1 MLLTWFGNELCEES
15 GTSTTSAGCVTGC
28 RKLESFSPLNKPL
41 GGTHPPLFFCL
52 SPSPCFP
59 ASMTDITEID
69 DVIFGRLEQYDLAR
83 CTLVSKKWHAI
94 VVPYL
99 WHDLSFLEK
108 SSDSQRQA
116 FNKLVLEDYLQE
128 HRYQEPGEGDRSSEQ
143 PSQPLSSLS
152 VLAKYAPVVRLMT
165 DYIRPRPVNIKT
177 QLLLQPLSRQ
187 DSEPTEYTL
196 LLHLLKRCPSAKVA
210 TFHLDYS
217 QYGPDDEKTIVQT
230 VLPRVRHLSILTLFN
245 NDIERFSK
253 LRSLLIRCPTMPEK
267 LTLEVDCLTYR
278 EESSEEDEDDEDE
291 EEPEVIEQNNWRSLK
306 ELALRPRGCTDR
318 LGHKSFWSWLF
329 KRCGEV
335 EKLEV
340 SKIRGTTDL
349 RLREAMLVHMPKLQ
363 RIILGHDIADDPS
376 APYLKNDRATILLA
390 GSHNGWKSVR
400 LKGTVR
406 FGDSARV
413 ALERHFGTLEE
424 LYLDRGFR
432 GLTGRDLLCVLSHSP
447 NLHTLVDDDDNLYV
461 NAIFSRCEANLFIE
475 GRNWACKSTLK
486 VLKIKLNGIP
496 RPDLEG
502 DVEAFTGLGRRL
514 QGYVYDRLAQ
524 LTNLEIL
531 WLGNRSTKANAA
543 RKEVMKDQRDCLE
556 MSLES
561 GLDKLSELKSLKE
574 LSVSGMTTRIGVK
587 EVQWMAE
594 HWPNMR
600 IVYGLSRRERDAV
613 EWLEHHPRI
622 EVLELQ

>member
-1 MLLTWFGNELCEES
+1 
-15 GTSTTSAGCVTGC
+15 
-28 RKLESFSPLNKPL
+28 
-41 GGTHPPLFFCL
+41 
-52 SPSPCFP
+52 
-59 ASMTDITEID
+59 MTDITEID
-69 DVIFGRLEQYDLAR
+69 DIIFGRLDPCDLAR
-83 CTLVSKKWHAI
+83 CILVSKKWHAI

-99 WHDLSFLEK
+99 WYDLSFLEK

-128 HRYQEPGEGDRSSEQ
+128 HRYQEPGESDRSSEQ
-143 PSQPLSSLS
+143 PSQPLSSIS
-152 VLAKYAPVVRLMT
+152 VLSKYAPMVRLLT
-165 DYIRPRPVNIKT
+165 DYIRPRPVNIKI
-177 QLLLQPLSRQ
+177 QRQQQPLTRQ
-187 DSEPTEYTL
+187 DNEPTEHML
-196 LLHLLKRCPSAKVA
+196 LLHLLKRCPSAKVS

-230 VLPRVRHLSILTLFN
+230 VLPRVRHLSIQTLFN

-253 LRSLLIRCPTMPEK
+253 LKGLLIRCPTMLEK
-267 LTLEVDCLTYR
+267 LTLEVDCMMYR
-278 EESSEEDEDDEDE
+278 EEGSEEDEKDEEDEDDEDE
-291 EEPEVIEQNNWRSLK
+291 EEPEVTEQNNWRSLK

-318 LGHKSFWSWLF
+318 LERKSFWSWLF

-363 RIILGHDIADDPS
+363 GIILGHDIADDPF
-376 APYLKNDRATILLA
+376 APYLKNDRATVLLD
-390 GSHNGWKSVR
+390 GSHHGWKSVR
-400 LKGTVR
+400 LKETVR
-406 FGDSARV
+406 FGDSTRL
-413 ALERHFGTLEE
+413 ALEGHFGTLEE

-432 GLTGRDLLCVLSHSP
+432 GLTGRDLPCVLSLSP
-447 NLHTLVDDDDNLYV
+447 NLHTLVDDDQNLYE
-461 NAIFSRCEANLFIE
+461 NSIFSRCEAALFIE
-475 GRNWACKSTLK
+475 ERNWACKSTLK
-486 VLKIKLNGIP
+486 VLKIKLHGIP

-502 DVEAFTGLGRRL
+502 GVDIYGGLGRQL
-514 QGYVYDRLAQ
+514 QSHVYDRLAQ

-531 WLGNRSTKANAA
+531 WLGNRSTKTNAA
-543 RKEVMKDQRDCLE
+543 RKEVMKDQLDCLE

-561 GLDKLSELKSLKE
+561 GLDKLSELKSLEE

-594 HWPNMR
+594 HWPSLR
-600 IVYGLSRRERDAV
+600 IVYGLSIGRERDAV